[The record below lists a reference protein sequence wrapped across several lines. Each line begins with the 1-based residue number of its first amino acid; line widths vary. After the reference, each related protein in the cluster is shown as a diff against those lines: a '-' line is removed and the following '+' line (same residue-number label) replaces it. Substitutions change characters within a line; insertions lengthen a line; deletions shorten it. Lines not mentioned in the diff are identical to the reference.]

1 MPSANQIGS
10 TVYYALLTVYG
21 ALLLVL
27 FLRRTDREP
36 IRSRSPQAGIVGA
49 VFVNLVALLQV
60 VRTQVPIP
68 CGFTDLLYQVVWS
81 TAVASY
87 FFRVVALLHSF
98 ERHQRIARRAAR
110 KDNNRKQETEIKVA
124 SETRESM
131 QEKPQFYSQSPW
143 RAMSYYAAF
152 KSVFAVLVIITA
164 SVDAAGQSWTRTE
177 ADCTVWGTATSVLGD
192 AAIVIFFVWLMRRNR
207 VHDPFLITTELKMTV
222 WMGILTMGPWGL
234 LWVAFNYGRLGEQD
248 FIFAK
253 LFVILTFTLAAQ
265 TLQLGYPL
273 YYTYVF
279 SSGGGEKVKRA
290 KLLTVLFSPSH
301 REKFFQFLLSEWS
314 SENLHFWEAVN
325 EWTTDVEQIEVEAE
339 SRSLA
344 NVNKAMEKAQEI
356 FDVYIDPNDAE
367 YQVNLPSRLISPLT
381 SFFKEN
387 KRSTDGKP
395 GIEKGIEMG
404 ESKEDGPSRSK
415 ETRYAQ
421 RNDHKQQQAML
432 KLGNEASPGT
442 SQDAFMAHPE
452 AASYMK
458 ERVDLE
464 MNALRTVKMMLAKA
478 KRVIFQLMER
488 DSYNRFCTTDEG
500 RQIMREVEA
509 LKLERKASEAG
520 VA

>member
-1 MPSANQIGS
+1 MPSANRIGS
-10 TVYYALLTVYG
+10 TVYYVLLTFYG
-21 ALLLVL
+21 AFLLVL

-68 CGFTDLLYQVVWS
+68 CGVTDLLYQVVWS

-87 FFRVVALLHSF
+87 FFRVIALMHSF

-110 KDNNRKQETEIKVA
+110 KDQKRYETEIKVA
-124 SETRESM
+124 SETRESIV
-131 QEKPQFYSQSPW
+131 EAPKFYSQSPW
-143 RAMSYYAAF
+143 RAMLYYSAF
-152 KSVFAVLVIITA
+152 KSIFAVLVIITA

-192 AAIVIFFVWLMRRNR
+192 AAIVIFLVWLLRRNR

-222 WMGILTMGPWGL
+222 WMAILTMGPWGL
-234 LWVAFNYGRLGEQD
+234 LWVAYNSGRLGEQD

-301 REKFFQFLLSEWS
+301 REKFFKFLLSEWS
-314 SENLHFWEAVN
+314 SENLHFWEDVN
-325 EWTTDVEQIEVEAE
+325 EWTNNVEQIEGEAE
-339 SRSLA
+339 HRTLA
-344 NVNKAMEKAQEI
+344 NANKMMAKAHEI

-381 SFFKEN
+381 AFFKE
-387 KRSTDGKP
+387 KKKSSIDAKSGD
-395 GIEKGIEMG
+395 EGIEMG
-404 ESKEDGPSRSK
+404 ESKQADGPSRSK
-415 ETRYAQ
+415 EHRYLQ
-421 RNDHKQQQAML
+421 KNEGKQQQQLPL
-432 KLGNEASPGT
+432 KLGQEASPGT
-442 SQDAFMAHPE
+442 SQDAFVAQPE
-452 AASYMK
+452 GSYMK
-458 ERVDLE
+458 GKVDEEIKRLRVVRVMLE
-464 MNALRTVKMMLAKA
+464 KA

-500 RQIMREVEA
+500 RQIMREIEA